1 MQIIKQGSLKSTRDA
16 LRFFKE
22 HFDKVDK
29 VKYIVLYFAERE
41 WQLNPELYH
50 QYAIVIGE
58 NAQLW
63 MSGLTWGYCG
73 EGPYGLFEVMQMI
86 DPSIT
91 FEQIE
96 ALEWPGTYPILFEN
110 VEGRLSLTQ
119 FTNSVASLLCIE
131 GGKLPWFPL

>member
-1 MQIIKQGSLKSTRDA
+1 MQIIKQGSLKSTRDT

-41 WQLNPELYH
+41 WLLNPDLYH

-119 FTNSVASLLCIE
+119 FTNSVASLLCLE
-131 GGKLPWFPL
+131 GGRLPWFPL

>member
-58 NAQLW
+58 NNQLW

-86 DPSIT
+86 DPSVT

-96 ALEWPGTYPILFEN
+96 DLEWPGMYPILFEN
-110 VEGRLSLTQ
+110 VKGKLVLKPFNRSVAALICSKSGRLLWE
-119 FTNSVASLLCIE
+119 LY
-131 GGKLPWFPL
+131 

>member
-22 HFDKVDK
+22 HYDKVDK

-41 WQLNPELYH
+41 WLLNPELYH

-58 NAQLW
+58 NTQLW
-63 MSGLTWGYCG
+63 MSGLTWRYCG

-86 DPSIT
+86 DPSVT

-96 ALEWPGTYPILFEN
+96 ELEWPGTYPILFEN
-110 VEGRLSLTQ
+110 VEGRLS
-119 FTNSVASLLCIE
+119 
-131 GGKLPWFPL
+131 

>member
-58 NAQLW
+58 NTQLW

-73 EGPYGLFEVMQMI
+73 EGPYGLFEIMQMI
-86 DPSIT
+86 DPSVT

-96 ALEWPGTYPILFEN
+96 DLEWPGTYPILFEN

-119 FTNSVASLLCIE
+119 FTNSVVSLLCLE
-131 GGKLPWFPL
+131 GGRLPWFPL

>member
-1 MQIIKQGSLKSTRDA
+1 MQIIKQGQLKSTRDA

-22 HFDKVDK
+22 HFDRVDK

-73 EGPYGLFEVMQMI
+73 EGPYGLFEVMQII
-86 DPSIT
+86 DPSVT
-91 FEQIE
+91 FEQVE
-96 ALEWPGTYPILFEN
+96 NLEWLGTDPILFEN
-110 VEGRLSLTQ
+110 VEGKLVLEPFNKSIAGLICSKSGR
-119 FTNSVASLLCIE
+119 
-131 GGKLPWFPL
+131 LPWEL

>member
-1 MQIIKQGSLKSTRDA
+1 MQIIKQGQLKSTRDA

-58 NAQLW
+58 NTQFW

-86 DPSIT
+86 DPSVT

-96 ALEWPGTYPILFEN
+96 NLEWLGTYPILFEN

-119 FTNSVASLLCIE
+119 FTNSTASLLCLE
-131 GGKLPWFPL
+131 GGRLPWFPL